1 MPLLTGVLGAV
12 GAVPTMFVPIIWIV
26 LVYLLEVLSMKV
38 EKTWSKATFNTIKT
52 VMVVKLGQAL
62 TGVSC

>member
-1 MPLLTGVLGAV
+1 MPLLTGVL
-12 GAVPTMFVPIIWIV
+12 GAVPTMFVPIIWII
-26 LVYLLEVLSMKV
+26 LVYLLEVLSMEV